1 MANIIGLLDIGKSA
15 LLTHQQSINVTGHNI
30 ANVNTP
36 GYTRQRVNLAANSPL
51 DSSPGQMGDGVV
63 AVDIQRVYDRYVSG
77 RINTEQQGLGRWEAQ
92 KNAMESVEIAF
103 DEAGGYGLS
112 GSMTEFW
119 NAWQD
124 LSNNPSGHTERV
136 SLLSKSVSLTSAFN
150 NTAAGLQQQQVDL
163 DAVIRGGVGDINA
176 LATEIADLNR
186 KIGEIET
193 GVQNANDLRDRRD
206 LLVTRLAE
214 FVDVSTFEDGQ
225 GRITV
230 SVANGR
236 PLVENG
242 QAWRL
247 GTTPNA
253 AGHQDVTWIDS
264 SGTAVDITADI
275 NGGKLKGWLDVRD
288 AAIPDYL
295 ARLDE
300 LAGDV
305 ADGVNTLHTAGFDL
319 NGTAGQTFFSGS
331 TAADID
337 LNPIISTDPKLVAA
351 AATAAGAPGD
361 NANAVAMADLQ
372 HASIMGGG
380 TATFD
385 DFYRALVTDV
395 GNQVR
400 SATDFAEHQSVM
412 LTSLDN
418 YRESISGVS
427 LEEEML
433 NLIKFQHAFDAA
445 AKLVTTVDEMIQ
457 TMMDMT
463 R

>member
-1 MANIIGLLDIGKSA
+1 
-15 LLTHQQSINVTGHNI
+15 
-30 ANVNTP
+30 
-36 GYTRQRVNLAANSPL
+36 
-51 DSSPGQMGDGVV
+51 
-63 AVDIQRVYDRYVSG
+63 
-77 RINTEQQGLGRWEAQ
+77 
-92 KNAMESVEIAF
+92 
-103 DEAGGYGLS
+103 
-112 GSMTEFW
+112 
-119 NAWQD
+119 
-124 LSNNPSGHTERV
+124 
-136 SLLSKSVSLTSAFN
+136 
-150 NTAAGLQQQQVDL
+150 AAGLQQQQVDL
-163 DAVIRGGVGDINA
+163 DAVVRGGVDDINA
-176 LATEIADLNR
+176 LAAEIADLNR

-214 FVDVSTFEDGQ
+214 LVDVSTFEDGQ
-225 GRITV
+225 GRVTV

-247 GTTPNA
+247 GTTTNA

-264 SGTAVDITADI
+264 SGTAVDITANI

-305 ADGVNTLHTAGFDL
+305 ADGVNTLHTAGFDI
-319 NGTAGQTFFSGS
+319 NGTAGQAFFSGS
-331 TAADID
+331 TAADIG
-337 LNPIISTDPKLVAA
+337 LNPIISADPKLVAA

-361 NANAVAMADLQ
+361 NANAVAIADLQ
-372 HASIMGGG
+372 HASVMGGG

-385 DFYRALVTDV
+385 DFYRSLVTDV

>member
-119 NAWQD
+119 NAWQN
-124 LSNNPSGHTERV
+124 LSNNPSGHTERI
-136 SLLSKSVSLTSAFN
+136 SLLSKSVSLASAFN
-150 NTAAGLQQQQVDL
+150 KTAAGLRQQQVDL
-163 DAVIRGGVGDINA
+163 DTVVWGGVDDINA
-176 LATEIADLNR
+176 LAAEIADLNR
-186 KIGEIET
+186 KIGEIEI
-193 GVQNANDLRDRRD
+193 GAQNANDLRDRRD

-214 FVDVSTFEDGQ
+214 LVDVSTFEDGR
-225 GRITV
+225 GRVTV

-247 GTTPNA
+247 GTSTNA

-264 SGTAVDITADI
+264 NGTALDISANI

-288 AAIPDYL
+288 VAIPDYL
-295 ARLDE
+295 TRLDE

-305 ADGVNTLHTAGFDL
+305 ADGVNTRHTAGFDL
-319 NGTAGQTFFSGS
+319 YATAGQAFFSGS
-331 TAADID
+331 TAADIG
-337 LNPIISTDPKLVAA
+337 LNSIISADPNRVAA
-351 AATAAGAPGD
+351 AATVAGVPGD

-372 HASIMGGG
+372 HASVTGGG

-385 DFYRALVTDV
+385 DFYRSLVTDV

-400 SATDFAEHQSVM
+400 SATDFAKHQSVM

>member
-92 KNAMESVEIAF
+92 KNAMESVEIVF

-112 GSMTEFW
+112 GSMAEFW

-163 DAVIRGGVGDINA
+163 DAAIRGAVGDINA

-214 FVDVSTFEDGQ
+214 LVDVGTFEDGQ
-225 GRITV
+225 GRVTV

-242 QAWRL
+242 QAWHL
-247 GTTPNA
+247 GTAPNA

-264 SGTAVDITADI
+264 SGTAVDITANI
-275 NGGKLKGWLDVRD
+275 NGGKLKGWIEVRD

-300 LAGDV
+300 LAGEL
-305 ADGVNTLHTAGFDL
+305 ANGVNALHTAGFDL
-319 NGTAGQTFFSGS
+319 NGTAGQVFFSGS
-331 TAADID
+331 TAADIG
-337 LNPIISTDPKLVAA
+337 LNPHHFGRPR
-351 AATAAGAPGD
+351 PGCRCR
-361 NANAVAMADLQ
+361 N
-372 HASIMGGG
+372 GC
-380 TATFD
+380 
-385 DFYRALVTDV
+385 R
-395 GNQVR
+395 R
-400 SATDFAEHQSVM
+400 
-412 LTSLDN
+412 
-418 YRESISGVS
+418 
-427 LEEEML
+427 
-433 NLIKFQHAFDAA
+433 
-445 AKLVTTVDEMIQ
+445 
-457 TMMDMT
+457 T
-463 R
+463 RR

>member
-51 DSSPGQMGDGVV
+51 DSTPGQMGDGVV
-63 AVDIQRVYDRYVSG
+63 AVDIQRVYDRYVNG

-163 DAVIRGGVGDINA
+163 DAVIRGGVDDINA

-186 KIGEIET
+186 KIGEIEI

-214 FVDVSTFEDGQ
+214 IVNISTFEDGQ

-242 QAWRL
+242 QAWHL
-247 GTTPNA
+247 GTTINA
-253 AGHQDVTWIDS
+253 AG
-264 SGTAVDITADI
+264 
-275 NGGKLKGWLDVRD
+275 
-288 AAIPDYL
+288 
-295 ARLDE
+295 
-300 LAGDV
+300 
-305 ADGVNTLHTAGFDL
+305 
-319 NGTAGQTFFSGS
+319 
-331 TAADID
+331 
-337 LNPIISTDPKLVAA
+337 
-351 AATAAGAPGD
+351 
-361 NANAVAMADLQ
+361 
-372 HASIMGGG
+372 
-380 TATFD
+380 
-385 DFYRALVTDV
+385 
-395 GNQVR
+395 
-400 SATDFAEHQSVM
+400 
-412 LTSLDN
+412 
-418 YRESISGVS
+418 
-427 LEEEML
+427 
-433 NLIKFQHAFDAA
+433 
-445 AKLVTTVDEMIQ
+445 
-457 TMMDMT
+457 
-463 R
+463 